1 MAMKSSAVRA
11 IAEPRYAL
19 LAALACGAM
28 ATPAAAR
35 TPEASSAVQA
45 AADQAELAAEAAT
58 DAIEASEAA
67 VEQAETAAE
76 TSSPYEFKSRKAA
89 EEYPAYAR
97 KIEHIRA
104 AIGKV
109 SARKASLKELPLH
122 AKLRKRGVAE
132 TTARIKEERHH
143 LREVRANLRA
153 KKVAARE

>member
-1 MAMKSSAVRA
+1 MAMKPSSLRA
-11 IAEPRYAL
+11 IAEPRYAIA
-19 LAALACGAM
+19 AALTFGVIA
-28 ATPAAAR
+28 ATPASAR
-35 TPEASSAVQA
+35 VPEAPGTAQASAEQ
-45 AADQAELAAEAAT
+45 AEAAT
-58 DAIEASEAA
+58 DAVEASEAA

-76 TSSPYEFKSRKAA
+76 TGSPYEFKSRKAA

-104 AIGKV
+104 VIGKV
-109 SARKASLKELPLH
+109 SARKAALKELPLH

-132 TTARIKEERHH
+132 TTARIKEERRH